1 MRWAPTGAEPIL
13 TGTGR
18 KMPLC
23 SMTGFARIDG
33 AWEGYRWTW
42 EVRSVN
48 GKGLDIRLRLPAGFD
63 HIEPA
68 ARERIA
74 ARLVRGNVQ
83 AGLAAQHEAGAT
95 SVRVNEDVLA
105 QVIAAMERVGATV
118 TAAPPTLDG
127 ILAIRGVLETAESE
141 PDEATR
147 TALAGQ
153 LIADLDKA
161 VADLVAMRTREGGA
175 IAAVL
180 ATRLDELERLTHD
193 AEASPARAPE
203 TIRNRL
209 AEQVAALL
217 DAAPALD
224 PDRLHQEAVLL
235 ATRADI
241 REEIDRLYAHIA
253 ATRELLASDA
263 AVGRRL
269 DFLAQEFNREVNTL
283 CSKSNDR
290 GLTSIGLEMKAVVDQ
305 LREQV
310 QNVE

>member
-1 MRWAPTGAEPIL
+1 
-13 TGTGR
+13 
-18 KMPLC
+18 MPLC
-23 SMTGFARIDG
+23 SMTGFARVDG
-33 AWEGYRWTW
+33 AGEGYRWTW

-48 GKGLDIRLRLPAGFD
+48 GKGLDIRVRVPPGFD
-63 HIEPA
+63 HIEPP
-68 ARERIA
+68 AREKIA

-83 AGLAAQHEAGAT
+83 AGLAAQHEAAT
-95 SVRVNEDVLA
+95 TRVRINEDVLA
-105 QVIAAMERVGATV
+105 DVIAAMERVSKQVA
-118 TAAPPTLDG
+118 AAPPTLDG
-127 ILAIRGVLETAESE
+127 ILAIRGVVETLESE
-141 PDEATR
+141 PDEAIR
-147 TALAGQ
+147 IALAGH
-153 LIADLDKA
+153 LVADLDRA
-161 VADLVAMRTREGGA
+161 VADLVAMREREGAA

-180 ATRLDELERLTHD
+180 ATRLDELERLVRA

-209 AEQVAALL
+209 AEQVASLL

-241 REEIDRLYAHIA
+241 REELDRLYAHIA
-253 ATRELLASDA
+253 AARDLRASDA

-290 GLTSIGLEMKAVVDQ
+290 SLTAIGLEMKAVVDQ